1 MPATDK
7 QTKLQTNADA
17 RERWMKKLFR
27 AATELKKLEAER
39 KRLLGPKRPTVV
51 KYRSLEDVRMAC
63 GGYEFND
70 EIVI

>member
-7 QTKLQTNADA
+7 QLKLQTNTDA

-51 KYRSLEDVRMAC
+51 KYRSMDEIRMAC

-70 EIVI
+70 EISA